1 MAQQCPPVDL
11 DRLAEAVAEKLL
23 KVKPLPNTPCTSPPS
38 QMIPWPYL
46 PATITTGQRRKI

>member
-1 MAQQCPPVDL
+1 MVCPPMDL

-23 KVKPLPNTPCTSPPS
+23 KIKPLPNTPCTSPPS